1 MPNHQVPR
9 LGTAGEKYRDR
20 QLILQLPKQDLAAAY
35 CKFLEKDFL
44 KSFEDFVN
52 TRNEMAL
59 DIGYVKDKLEKSTV
73 SIKYCTN
80 CYFSDIY
87 ILNWGKYYMLEKS

>member
-1 MPNHQVPR
+1 MGTGIEDYFRQLPNHLVPQ
-9 LGTAGEKYRDR
+9 LGTPGEKYRDR

-35 CKFLEKDFL
+35 CKFLEKDFV

-59 DIGYVKDKLEKSTV
+59 DIGYVRDHLERDTV
-73 SIKYCTN
+73 IDSLSSAVGLVC
-80 CYFSDIY
+80 
-87 ILNWGKYYMLEKS
+87 

>member
-1 MPNHQVPR
+1 MNFSFQIEEYFKELPNHQVPR

-35 CKFLEKDFL
+35 CKFLEKDFF
-44 KSFEDFVN
+44 KGFEDFVN

-59 DIGYVKDKLEKSTV
+59 DIGYVRDKLEKNTV
-73 SIKYCTN
+73 SSN
-80 CYFSDIY
+80 S
-87 ILNWGKYYMLEKS
+87 ILI